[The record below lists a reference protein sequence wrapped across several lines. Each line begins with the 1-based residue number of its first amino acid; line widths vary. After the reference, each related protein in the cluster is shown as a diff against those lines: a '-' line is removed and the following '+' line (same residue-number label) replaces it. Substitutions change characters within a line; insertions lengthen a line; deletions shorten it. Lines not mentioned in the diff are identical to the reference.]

1 VTAARAILPSELLEK
16 FGDRLGL
23 SPVYV
28 PDDEQEARISAIQ
41 PGARPSLVG
50 FLNLIH
56 PNRVQVIGEEE
67 SRWLDALDAKTRWET
82 LARIMDAR
90 PATIIIAGNV
100 DLARD
105 VEQAARDN
113 DITLLK
119 ASKPAWELVN
129 YLDYQITRT
138 LAPSTTL
145 HGVFLEIFTI
155 GVLITGSAGTGKSE
169 LALELVS
176 RGHRLIADDAP
187 EFTQITPEI
196 IEGACPPVL
205 RDYLEVR
212 GLGLLNIRR
221 MFGDTAIKPNKY
233 LRLIIDLHT
242 PAEIPVDTDRLRGNI
257 GERRVL
263 EMDIPEIRLPVLPGR
278 NLAVMAEVAVR
289 DFMLRLKGFDA
300 TREFVERHAAQMGS
314 LDE

>member
-1 VTAARAILPSELLEK
+1 VARSITLAELVERV
-16 FGDRLGL
+16 GPRLGL
-23 SPVYV
+23 SWISG
-28 PDDEQEARISAIQ
+28 EEHASETGISAFRA
-41 PGARPSLVG
+41 GARPSLVG

-56 PNRVQVIGEEE
+56 PNRLQIIGEEE
-67 SRWLDALDAKTRWET
+67 LHWLDGLDAKTRWET

-90 PATIIIAGNV
+90 PAAVVVAGNV
-100 DLARD
+100 EVARD
-105 VEQAARDN
+105 LEQAARDTN
-113 DITLLK
+113 TALLR
-119 ASKPAWELVN
+119 AEKPAWEMVN
-129 YLDYQITRT
+129 FLEYRITRA

-155 GVLITGSAGTGKSE
+155 GVLITGDSGTGKSE

-187 EFTQITPEI
+187 EFTQITPEVV
-196 IEGACPPVL
+196 EGACPPVL

-233 LRLIIDLHT
+233 LRLIVHLHT
-242 PAEIPVDTDRLRGNI
+242 PTDEPSTADRLRGNLSKK
-257 GERRVL
+257 RVL
-263 EMDIPEIRLPVLPGR
+263 ELDIPEIRLPVLPGR

-300 TREFVERHAAQMGS
+300 ANEFMERHASMMSDKA
-314 LDE
+314 

>member
-1 VTAARAILPSELLEK
+1 VARSITLAELVERV
-16 FGDRLGL
+16 GPRLGL
-23 SPVYV
+23 SWISGG
-28 PDDEQEARISAIQ
+28 EGASETRISAFRA
-41 PGARPSLVG
+41 GSRPSLVG

-56 PNRVQVIGEEE
+56 PNRLQIIGEEE
-67 SRWLDALDAKTRWET
+67 LHWLDGLDAKTRWET

-90 PATIIIAGNV
+90 PAAVIVAGNV
-100 DLARD
+100 EVARD
-105 VEQAARDN
+105 LEQAARESN
-113 DITLLK
+113 TALLK
-119 ASKPAWELVN
+119 AERPAWEMVN
-129 YLDYQITRT
+129 FLEYRITRA
-138 LAPSTTL
+138 LAPTLTL

-155 GVLITGSAGTGKSE
+155 GVLITGDSGTGKSE

-187 EFTQITPEI
+187 EFTQITPEVV
-196 IEGACPPVL
+196 EGTCPPVL

-233 LRLIIDLHT
+233 LRLIIHLHT
-242 PAEIPVDTDRLRGNI
+242 PTDEPSTTDRLRGNLSQKQ
-257 GERRVL
+257 VL
-263 EMDIPEIRLPVLPGR
+263 ELDIPEIRLPVLPGR

-300 TREFVERHAAQMGS
+300 AREFMERHASMMS
-314 LDE
+314 EKP

>member
-1 VTAARAILPSELLEK
+1 VTSARSIVPSELLEK
-16 FGDRLGL
+16 FGERLGL
-23 SPVYV
+23 SSVCLPA
-28 PDDEQEARISAIQ
+28 DEHEARISAIQ

-67 SRWLDALDAKTRWET
+67 SRWLDALDAKARWET

-90 PATIIIAGNV
+90 PAAIIVAGNV
-100 DLARD
+100 ELARD
-105 VEQAARDN
+105 LEQAARD
-113 DITLLK
+113 TETALLQ

-242 PAEIPVDTDRLRGNI
+242 PTEAPSHADRLRGNI
-257 GERRVL
+257 GERQVL
-263 EMDIPEIRLPVLPGR
+263 EMNIPEIRLPVLPGR

-300 TREFVERHAAQMGS
+300 AREFMERHAAQMES
-314 LDE
+314 PDD

>member
-1 VTAARAILPSELLEK
+1 MTSARVILPCELLDR

-23 SPVYV
+23 SPVCM
-28 PDDEQEARISAIQ
+28 PDDQREARISAIQ
-41 PGARPSLVG
+41 PGSRPSLVG

-56 PNRVQVIGEEE
+56 PNRLQVIGEEE

-82 LARIMDAR
+82 LARVMDAR
-90 PATIIIAGNV
+90 PAAIIVAGNV

-105 VEQAARDN
+105 LEQAARDA
-113 DITLLK
+113 DIALLQ
-119 ASKPAWELVN
+119 ARKPGWELVN
-129 YLDYQITRT
+129 YLDYQITRA

-155 GVLITGSAGTGKSE
+155 GVLVTGSAGTGKSE

-212 GLGLLNIRR
+212 GLGLLNMRR
-221 MFGDTAIKPNKY
+221 MFGDTAIKTNKY

-242 PAEIPVDTDRLRGNI
+242 PAERPVATDRLRGDI

-263 EMDIPEIRLPVLPGR
+263 ELNIPEIRLPVLPGR

-300 TREFVERHAAQMGS
+300 AREFTDRHAALMES
-314 LDE
+314 SDE

>member
-1 VTAARAILPSELLEK
+1 MARSITLAELVERV
-16 FGDRLGL
+16 GPRLGL
-23 SPVYV
+23 SWISGG
-28 PDDEQEARISAIQ
+28 EGASETRISAFRA
-41 PGARPSLVG
+41 GSRPSLVG

-56 PNRVQVIGEEE
+56 PNRLQIIGEEE
-67 SRWLDALDAKTRWET
+67 LHWLDGLDAKTRWET

-90 PATIIIAGNV
+90 PAAVIVAGNV
-100 DLARD
+100 EVARD
-105 VEQAARDN
+105 LEQAARESN
-113 DITLLK
+113 TALLK
-119 ASKPAWELVN
+119 AERPAWEMVN
-129 YLDYQITRT
+129 FLEYRITRA
-138 LAPSTTL
+138 LAPTLTL

-155 GVLITGSAGTGKSE
+155 GVLITGDSGTGKSE

-187 EFTQITPEI
+187 EFTQITPEVV
-196 IEGACPPVL
+196 EGTCPPVL

-233 LRLIIDLHT
+233 LRLIIHLHT
-242 PAEIPVDTDRLRGNI
+242 PTDEPSTTDRLRGNLSQKQ
-257 GERRVL
+257 VL
-263 EMDIPEIRLPVLPGR
+263 ELDIPEIRLPVLPGR

-300 TREFVERHAAQMGS
+300 AREFMERHASMMS
-314 LDE
+314 EKP